1 MTGTRGKRVKLSPT
15 THSPSIPIDPSLT
28 GHTLDPAS
36 PSFDSPNA
44 SPQPQASGS
53 NGGGGTVQSS
63 GGTDRAAERKERN
76 RLAAQRSRDKR
87 AAEFQAVAEQLSHLR
102 VENEELKIKLEEK
115 DEELRQKDER
125 ISELESLVATGGHEN
140 GNGNGNSTTT
150 TTALGG
156 GLSDLVHA
164 SNFLDQSPPN
174 SPQHSHSSYRMKN
187 IVVVGGSYVGLMATQ
202 EVIKLL
208 PQGSDCRVV
217 VVEKNSHFSH
227 LFAYP
232 RFAIVPSHEQKAF
245 LPFETMLPSP
255 HQILSSTTALSVSPD
270 TRTITL
276 LDSTT
281 GKQSDLEYEVLV
293 LATGTQL
300 SPPGT
305 IPGTGTKREGIEYL
319 QSLQADLERSKRV
332 CILGGGAIGVQMA
345 CDLATLYPP
354 SRTGKS
360 ITLLH
365 SHETLMNRFHP
376 TLSDII
382 KERFNNLGVKTVLGS
397 RAKIPSGGFTETN
410 GKKITIETED
420 GRKLEADCIIQSTG
434 QTANSSLVS
443 TFAPS
448 AIASNGFV
456 TVDSS
461 LLLIPEDESEK
472 IKVDGRIFAIG
483 DIANTGAQKAA
494 RPAMQHSQVLARNIL
509 KLLSTD
515 PSSFESISI
524 APSAIHLTLGF
535 TESIIFRNP
544 ANQNSESGEWEGE
557 PQIVWKDDG
566 REDMGIEDVW
576 DRRLG
581 KRPRGER
588 DYHL

>member
-28 GHTLDPAS
+28 GQTLDPAS

-53 NGGGGTVQSS
+53 NGGAGIGQSPA
-63 GGTDRAAERKERN
+63 GTDRAAERKERN

-125 ISELESLVATGGHEN
+125 IAELESIVAIGGGHGN
-140 GNGNGNSTTT
+140 GNGNGISSTTTTT

-164 SNFLDQSPPN
+164 SNFLDQ
-174 SPQHSHSSYRMKN
+174 HSESQYSMKN
-187 IVVVGGSYVGLMATQ
+187 IVVVGGSYVGLMAAQ
-202 EVIKLL
+202 EVIRLL
-208 PQGSDCRVV
+208 PQDSEYQVV

-245 LPFETMLPSP
+245 LPFQSMLPSP
-255 HQILSSTTALSVSPD
+255 HRVLCSTTAVSVSPS

-276 LDSTT
+276 FDSTT
-281 GKQSDLEYEVLV
+281 KKQSDLEYEVLV
-293 LATGTQL
+293 LATGTEL

-305 IPGTGTKREGIEYL
+305 IPGTGTKREGVAYL
-319 QSLQADLERSKRV
+319 KSLQADLETAKSV
-332 CILGGGAIGVQMA
+332 AILGGGAIGVQMA

-365 SHETLMNRFHP
+365 SHEPLMNRFHP
-376 TLSDII
+376 RLSDII
-382 KERFNNLGVKTVLGS
+382 KERFKELGVRTVLGS
-397 RAKIPSGGFTETN
+397 RAKIPSGGFARASGEE
-410 GKKITIETED
+410 IVIETED
-420 GRKLEADCIIQSTG
+420 GRKVEADYIIQSTG
-434 QTANSSLVS
+434 QTSNSKLVS
-443 TFAPS
+443 SFAPS

-456 TVDSS
+456 TVNES
-461 LLLIPEDESEK
+461 LLVVPKDEQEK
-472 IKVDGRIFAIG
+472 LKIGSRIFAIG
-483 DIANTGAQKAA
+483 DIADTGAQKAA

-509 KLLSTD
+509 KLLSNE
-515 PSSFESISI
+515 PSKFEAITI

-535 TESIIFRNP
+535 TESVIFRNP
-544 ANQNSESGEWEGE
+544 AKQTSETGEWEGE

-581 KRPRGER
+581 KRSREGRE
-588 DYHL
+588 YHL